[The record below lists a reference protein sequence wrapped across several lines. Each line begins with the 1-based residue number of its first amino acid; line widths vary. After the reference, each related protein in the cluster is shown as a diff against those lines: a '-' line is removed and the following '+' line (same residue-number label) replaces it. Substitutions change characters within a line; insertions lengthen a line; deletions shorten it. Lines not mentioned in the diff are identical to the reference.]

1 MQYSK
6 NMKRLLTI
14 VVSLFCLGLSGA
26 FAQAVIKFDKKVH
39 NFGTFKEEAIQK
51 CVFTFTNTGDKPLV
65 IQQAFSSCGCTV
77 PSYPKTPIQ
86 PGKTATLTVTYNGKG
101 KFGGHFK
108 KAVTVKTNASNSPV
122 RIYIEGVMEETKK

>member
-6 NMKRLLTI
+6 DMKRLLTI

-26 FAQAVIKFDKKVH
+26 SAQAVIKFDKRTH

-51 CVFTFTNTGDKPLV
+51 CVFTITNTGDEPLV

-77 PSYPKTPIQ
+77 PTFTKTPIQ
-86 PGKTATLTVTYNGKG
+86 PGKTGTLNVTYNGKG

-108 KAVTVKTNASNSPV
+108 KAITVKTNASNSSV
-122 RIYIEGVMEETKK
+122 RVYIEGVMEETKK